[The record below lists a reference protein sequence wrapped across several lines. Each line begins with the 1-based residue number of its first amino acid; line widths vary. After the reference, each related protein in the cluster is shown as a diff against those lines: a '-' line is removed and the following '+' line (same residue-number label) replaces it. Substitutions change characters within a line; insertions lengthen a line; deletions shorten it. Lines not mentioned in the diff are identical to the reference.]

1 MAEVGTQRQVMLH
14 NLATH
19 AARARDRLRLSLPDA
34 ARLAELTPEVLADIE
49 NGRNST
55 LSLAALTHLALFLS
69 LTESGVPRP
78 LPPGRE

>member
-1 MAEVGTQRQVMLH
+1 MAEVGAQRQIVLH

-19 AARARDRLRLSLPDA
+19 AAQARARLRLSLPDA
-34 ARLAELTPEVLADIE
+34 ARLADLTLEGLADLE

-55 LSLAALTHLALFLS
+55 LSLAALTRLALFLG

-78 LPPGRE
+78 LPPGME